1 MDLNV
6 NRLGFNRLTQWLS
19 RRQMR
24 VLEEAY
30 QGALEIKAL
39 EDKYFEGGKIA
50 YSPAHSKTVY
60 DYVKSLRDRQLL
72 RVRSNLAQ
80 FQVNSFVLPRSTP
93 TAEFNPD
100 FAPDLSSDLNLQD
113 IPTANLSANPPLSQE
128 ATVVAKLNF
137 IDEVIRKYRDFLDDL
152 EPQTP
157 SPPDDTATNTPP
169 KTTKLS
175 NKDEVAKLIDP
186 VIVEVN
192 SPNSKPHRT
201 GFFKSRLPIGKEIEA
216 YEEQVVQQF
225 RLQRKQSKIAQRW
238 LVILLVIPILVH
250 FLSRQLVFEPLLG
263 NYSEKNPTRIELNQ
277 EIQEKFLA
285 EMTRYKEGLEV
296 QDLLGL
302 TPANI
307 TEAEKR
313 KQLEEKAVELWR
325 EAREEALSSK
335 KNLLADGVA
344 LAVFAGLVFFNR
356 DKLAVVR
363 SFSNRTFL
371 NLSDPTKVFLFI
383 LVTDMFVGFHSAEG
397 WEVIL
402 EGIATHLGLPES
414 KTAIYLF
421 IATVP
426 VIVDSCIKFWIFTY
440 LTRYSPSASAIYE
453 RMNT

>member
-1 MDLNV
+1 A
-6 NRLGFNRLTQWLS
+6 T
-19 RRQMR
+19 
-24 VLEEAY
+24 E
-30 QGALEIKAL
+30 
-39 EDKYFEGGKIA
+39 
-50 YSPAHSKTVY
+50 T
-60 DYVKSLRDRQLL
+60 
-72 RVRSNLAQ
+72 
-80 FQVNSFVLPRSTP
+80 LPK
-93 TAEFNPD
+93 
-100 FAPDLSSDLNLQD
+100 
-113 IPTANLSANPPLSQE
+113 PP
-128 ATVVAKLNF
+128 
-137 IDEVIRKYRDFLDDL
+137 
-152 EPQTP
+152 
-157 SPPDDTATNTPP
+157 
-169 KTTKLS
+169 KLS

-192 SPNSKPHRT
+192 SPVSQPHRM
-201 GFFKSRLPIGKEIEA
+201 GFFKRRLPIGKEIEA
-216 YEEQVVQQF
+216 YEEQVVQQL
-225 RLQRKQSKIAQRW
+225 RLQRKQSKVAQRW
-238 LVILLVIPILVH
+238 LIILLVIPILAH
-250 FLSRQLVFEPLLG
+250 FLSKQLVFEPLLG

-296 QDLLGL
+296 QDLLRL
-302 TPANI
+302 APDM

-313 KQLEEKAVELWR
+313 KQLEEKAIELWR

-356 DKLAVVR
+356 SKLTVVR

-371 NLSDPTKVFLFI
+371 NLSDPAKVFLFI
-383 LVTDMFVGFHSAEG
+383 LITDMFVGFHSAEG

>member
-1 MDLNV
+1 MNLNL
-6 NRLGFNRLTQWLS
+6 NGLGFNRLTQWLS

-39 EDKYFEGGKIA
+39 EDKYFDGGKIA
-50 YSPAHSKTVY
+50 YSPTHSKTVY
-60 DYVKSLRDRQLL
+60 AYVKSLRDRQLL
-72 RVRSNLAQ
+72 RVRSNLTQ
-80 FQVNSFVLPRSTP
+80 FQVNSFILPSNTP
-93 TAEFNPD
+93 TAEVK
-100 FAPDLSSDLNLQD
+100 PDLSPDSSSNGTLKD
-113 IPTANLSANPPLSQE
+113 ISTANLAANPQRRQE
-128 ATVVAKLNF
+128 TTVLEKLKF
-137 IDEVIRKYRDFLDDL
+137 IDTIISKYRESLDDL
-152 EPQTP
+152 ELPSVPPPDAAAKP
-157 SPPDDTATNTPP
+157 SPKASRPAD
-169 KTTKLS
+169 
-175 NKDEVAKLIDP
+175 KDEVARLVDP
-186 VIVEVN
+186 VIMEMN
-192 SPNSKPHRT
+192 TPAAKPHRI
-201 GFFKSRLPIGKEIEA
+201 GFFKGRLPIGKEIEA
-216 YEEQVVQQF
+216 YEEQVVQQL
-225 RLQRKQSKIAQRW
+225 RLQRKQSRIAQRW
-238 LVILLVIPILVH
+238 LVILLLIPILMH
-250 FLSRQLVFEPLLG
+250 FLSKQLVFEPLLG
-263 NYSEKNPTRIELNQ
+263 NYSNKNPTRVELSQ

-285 EMTRYKEGLEV
+285 EMTRFKEGLEV

-302 TPANI
+302 APTNM

-356 DKLAVVR
+356 DKLTVLR

-402 EGIATHLGLPES
+402 EGIGTHLGLPES

-440 LTRYSPSASAIYE
+440 LTRYSPAASAIYE